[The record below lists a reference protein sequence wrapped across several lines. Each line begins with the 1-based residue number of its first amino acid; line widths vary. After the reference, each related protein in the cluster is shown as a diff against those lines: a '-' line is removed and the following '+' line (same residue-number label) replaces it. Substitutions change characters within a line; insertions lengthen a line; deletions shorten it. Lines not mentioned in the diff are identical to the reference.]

1 MADEEF
7 TDEQGKVVDK
17 MLLEA
22 VEEFNADRIRLLMK
36 KGADINTRDGRGR
49 TPLMAAVWKDNADTV
64 RLLLT
69 FRPKLFVKDNEG
81 KNAFDLIASVRDAGQ
96 KATITGLLLNALPDH
111 VRNKASGP
119 SEAAVLAQAVSA
131 DDPPNVTTSADI
143 TVSKPIAFPARHNPK
158 GFSL

>member
-1 MADEEF
+1 MANEEF
-7 TDEQGKVVDK
+7 SDEQAKVVDK

-22 VEEFNADRIRLLMK
+22 VEEFNADRIRLLMQ
-36 KGADINTRDGRGR
+36 KGADINARDGRGR
-49 TPLMAAVWKDNADTV
+49 TPLMAAVWKDNVATV

-81 KNAFDLIASVRDAGQ
+81 KNAFDLISSVRDAND
-96 KATITGLLLNALPDH
+96 KAAITGLMLNALPDH

-119 SEAAVLAQAVSA
+119 AEAAALAQAASP
-131 DDPPNVTTSADI
+131 DDPPNVTTGADI
-143 TVSKPIAFPARHNPK
+143 TVSKPIAFPARNNPK

>member
-1 MADEEF
+1 
-7 TDEQGKVVDK
+7 
-17 MLLEA
+17 
-22 VEEFNADRIRLLMK
+22 
-36 KGADINTRDGRGR
+36 
-49 TPLMAAVWKDNADTV
+49 MAAVWKDNVATV

-81 KNAFDLIASVRDAGQ
+81 KNAFDLIGSVRDAND
-96 KATITGLLLNALPDH
+96 KAAITGLMLNALPDH

-119 SEAAVLAQAVSA
+119 AEAAALAQAASP
-131 DDPPNVTTSADI
+131 DDPPNVTTGADI